1 MVPPALVSGNRPC
14 YRLDIMEA
22 QPHPR
27 QAERLNTLRRYAILD
42 TPQEAEFDAIVA
54 LVAAICEAPVSVIN
68 LIDADRQWFKAE
80 VGLGVRSTPLQ
91 TSLCSHV
98 VLETGF
104 VEIPD
109 TLADPRMCDN
119 PLCVADGGFRFYA
132 GALLVADDGLP
143 LGTLC
148 VLDTKPRVL
157 TALQRQTIEVMAAA
171 VMRELNLRRVV
182 AEQDVLRRE
191 VDHRVKNSLASIA
204 AIIQLEARAQA
215 SAEAREALESVLK
228 RLTALSALHE
238 EMHDGEAGGDVAIA
252 PLIDRAFTKLRL
264 LVPARVTLAADVA
277 AFSLPVA
284 QASALAL
291 IVNEFVANSVKHGFA
306 DGREGRIAV
315 QVANDTAGF
324 ALHCRDDGA
333 GNDAALVRLEGS
345 GGLGTRIITA
355 LSRSIGAEAR
365 WGSDGRGI
373 TLEVVAR

>member
-1 MVPPALVSGNRPC
+1 VV
-14 YRLDIMEA
+14 
-22 QPHPR
+22 
-27 QAERLNTLRRYAILD
+27 
-42 TPQEAEFDAIVA
+42 
-54 LVAAICEAPVSVIN
+54 
-68 LIDADRQWFKAE
+68 KAE

-98 VLETGF
+98 ILENDF

-109 TLADPRMCDN
+109 TRADPRMCDN
-119 PLCVADGGFRFYA
+119 PLCTADGGFRFYA
-132 GALLVADDGLP
+132 GALLLADDVLP

-148 VLDTKPRVL
+148 VLDTRPRRL
-157 TALQRQTIEVMAAA
+157 TELQRQTIKVMAAS
-171 VMRELNLRRVV
+171 VMRELDLRRML
-182 AEQDVLRRE
+182 AEQEMLRRE

-215 SAEAREALESVLK
+215 SAAAREALETVLQ

-238 EMHDGEAGGDVAIA
+238 EINDGDGTGEVAIG
-252 PLIDRAFTKLRL
+252 PLIDRAFAKLRL
-264 LVPARVTLAADVA
+264 LVPERVGLDVDVA
-277 AFSLPVA
+277 PISLPVA
-284 QASALAL
+284 EASAIAL

-315 QVANDTAGF
+315 KVANGGAGF
-324 ALHCRDDGA
+324 ALFCRDDGV
-333 GNDAALVRLEGS
+333 GNEASLSGVASG

-365 WGSDGRGI
+365 WGSDGRGM

>member
-1 MVPPALVSGNRPC
+1 
-14 YRLDIMEA
+14 MEA
-22 QPHPR
+22 LPHSR

-42 TPQEAEFDAIVA
+42 TPQEAEFDAIVG
-54 LVAAICEAPVSVIN
+54 LVAALCEAPVAVIN
-68 LIDADRQWFKAE
+68 FIDADRQWFKAE

-98 VLETGF
+98 ILENDF
-104 VEIPD
+104 VEIAD

-119 PLCVADGGFRFYA
+119 PLCTAEDGFRFYA

-148 VLDTKPRVL
+148 VLDTRPRTL
-157 TALQRQTIEVMAAA
+157 SELQRQTIKVLAAS
-171 VMRELNLRRVV
+171 VMRELDLRRTL
-182 AEQDVLRRE
+182 AEQEVLRRE

-204 AIIQLEARAQA
+204 AIIQLEARAQD
-215 SAEAREALESVLK
+215 SLEARAALETVLQ
-228 RLTALSALHE
+228 RLMALSALHE
-238 EMHDGEAGGDVAIA
+238 EMHDGGHGDEVAIA

-264 LVPARVTLAADVA
+264 LVPSRVSLEAQVA
-277 AFSLPVA
+277 PMSLPVG

-306 DGREGRIAV
+306 DGRRGRIAV
-315 QVANDTAGF
+315 TVASDAGGF

-333 GNDAALVRLEGS
+333 GNGASLERVAAS
-345 GGLGTRIITA
+345 TGLGSRIITA
-355 LSRSIGAEAR
+355 LSRSIGADAR
-365 WGSDGRGI
+365 WGSDGRGM